1 MSIHPSV
8 YAGPV
13 NPDVAHRKVV
23 VVRKVGD
30 DRWVEFSYEEEPSL
44 YSARKWK
51 TAWGPLP
58 KPNNKF
64 LALTAGPGFGFGT
77 MYFIRGLM
85 RLDGTL
91 IYFKTPGQIKADIKH
106 EQKRQEVKARKHFAQ
121 HRQAYLDRMEKL
133 HYDVLSE
140 RMNRGILEEG
150 FEAWFQEPMGGAYE
164 LFVCEQ
170 AQSLADH
177 VLEQYRQME
186 CPPDCRDRANYAE
199 KWFKDF
205 RESSYDHQRAL
216 WPDMDDGHSG
226 NTFGWSVNLAHN
238 IVRTALPS

>member
-106 EQKRQEVKARKHFAQ
+106 EQKREEVKARKHFNQ

-133 HYDVLSE
+133 HYDLLKE
-140 RMNRGILEEG
+140 RMNRGVLEEG

-164 LFVCEQ
+164 LFICEQ

-177 VLEQYRQME
+177 VLGVAHTVTDVEAWFTRF
-186 CPPDCRDRANYAE
+186 RDASY
-199 KWFKDF
+199 
-205 RESSYDHQRAL
+205 ESQKTL
-216 WPDMDDGHSG
+216 WPGMDDGHSG
-226 NTFGWSVNLAHN
+226 NTFGWTVNLAHN
-238 IVRTALPS
+238 VARTTV